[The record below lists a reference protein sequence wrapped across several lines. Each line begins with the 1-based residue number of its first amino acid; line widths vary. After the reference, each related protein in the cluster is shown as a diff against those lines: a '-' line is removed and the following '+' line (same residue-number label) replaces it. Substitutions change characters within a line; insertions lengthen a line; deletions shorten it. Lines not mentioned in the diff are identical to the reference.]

1 MTIGRGVV
9 EWDDSEFLSWCIYY
23 QEEVRNFYK
32 LYLRETN
39 DRATTYMEFA
49 MDIYTDHKD
58 MLTPTLN

>member
-1 MTIGRGVV
+1 
-9 EWDDSEFLSWCIYY
+9 LSWCIYY